1 MTNTNNNN
9 NNSMVMTVEDKAVLD
24 QMTALLGTVTQD
36 GVNKIASIF
45 ANLAPQA
52 PVQDENTVTISK
64 EMFAQLTNTIKE
76 LEGKVQQQGAM
87 LNNIQPQQQV
97 EEMGNME
104 KIKNAASNVANS
116 TSEFLDKKVA
126 NGLIPNTMNTATTFA
141 TGTLHVG
148 GGLLEGLANIAID
161 VIDGA
166 ANIAKAT
173 VQTGANIGKSTLD
186 LAANTI
192 TDASEVVTHTAQGAT
207 MTFAD
212 MFEQEA
218 NKMNW

>member
-1 MTNTNNNN
+1 
-9 NNSMVMTVEDKAVLD
+9 MVMTVEDKAVLD
-24 QMTALLGTVTQD
+24 QMTALLGTATQD

-87 LNNIQPQQQV
+87 LNNIQPQQQQV

-148 GGLLEGLANIAID
+148 GWPLEGRGNIGID

-173 VQTGANIGKSTLD
+173 VQTGSNIGKSTLD

-218 NKMNW
+218 NKMNR